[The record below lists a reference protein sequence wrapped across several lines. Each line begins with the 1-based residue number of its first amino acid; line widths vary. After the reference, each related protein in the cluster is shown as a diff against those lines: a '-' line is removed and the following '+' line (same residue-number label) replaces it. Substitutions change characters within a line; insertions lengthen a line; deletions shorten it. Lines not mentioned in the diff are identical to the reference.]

1 MKRSWTIRTLIDA
14 EAAAKPAADGQV
26 LADAQEVTPMVVGED
41 ESIARPSNFA
51 TIWPHF
57 LIGYGMI
64 VSVCWTAMLVWLLF
78 YSVTTGV
85 QVISA
90 SIYSRIATKQIGT
103 TTGQMP
109 KLYGLEGRSRPH
121 DEVIE

>member
-14 EAAAKPAADGQV
+14 EAAARRAADGQV
-26 LADAQEVTPMVVGED
+26 LADAQDATPMVVGED
-41 ESIARPSNFA
+41 ESIARPSNFER
-51 TIWPHF
+51 IWPHF

-64 VSVCWTAMLVWLLF
+64 VSVCWTAMLIWLLF

-90 SIYSRIATKQIGT
+90 SIYSRIETKQIGT

-109 KLYGLEGRSRPH
+109 KLYGLEGRSRPR